1 MVIHAQ
7 GRAPIG
13 RPESPVS
20 SGIAVVVLILVGAL
34 LIVLGTVP
42 TFGFSSTVFATDAW
56 VWPLPLLLTMIAL
69 QLARTV
75 VLSRRPDLR
84 WPLAWV
90 NLVIQVVSVSTGW
103 YLVAS
108 RGFINPD
115 LLREVGLAPSMGLD
129 VLVSSVVLAI
139 ITLISF
145 VDVVATLIRAE
156 RAKSLTPS

>member
-1 MVIHAQ
+1 MVSHAQ
-7 GRAPIG
+7 GRTRVE

-42 TFGFSSTVFATDAW
+42 IFGFSSPVFATKAW
-56 VWPLPLLLTMIAL
+56 MWPLPLLLAMIAL
-69 QLARTV
+69 QLTRTV

-84 WPLAWV
+84 WVLAWA
-90 NLVIQVVSVSTGW
+90 NLAIQVVSVSTGW

-115 LLREVGLAPSMGLD
+115 LLREVGLPPSMGLD
-129 VLVSSVVLAI
+129 ALVSSVVLAT

-145 VDVVATLIRAE
+145 IDVVATLVRAE
-156 RAKSLTPS
+156 RAKA